1 MNLLEKSVLTTI
13 IYYDVLDHCLTGFEV
28 FKCLI
33 NPLHIVA
40 QSEGLELEPIKKISY
55 LSILN
60 TLNNLSKYIQEKN
73 GFYFLEGK
81 SRLYEKRIK
90 RQKFSDEKL
99 RKAKRIIKWFQMIPY
114 IKMVTI
120 SGSVAL
126 DNAKKGSDIDL
137 LIVVKH
143 KRIWIAR
150 FLITLFVHV
159 IGKRRYNDKINN
171 RICLNHYITDK
182 SLKIDFPSLYNAQ
195 AYVHLIPIMQNEK
208 NIYQKFVKSNKWIN
222 DYLFNYSKEFI
233 NYNKLIKEKKIL
245 KFIAKIQELIL
256 NTFIGSFLEW
266 ILKITQGKII
276 KYHFEKNKKQGIIIA
291 DDFQLKFHP
300 GSLESKFLEKYNKNI
315 LKFFKSKP
323 EKDSAL
329 LTKIFK

>member
-13 IYYDVLDHCLTGFEV
+13 IYYDVLDHSLTGFEV

-40 QSEGLELEPIKKISY
+40 QFEDLELEPIRKISY
-55 LSILN
+55 FDILN

-73 GFYFLEGK
+73 GFYFLKGK

-99 RKAKRIIKWFQMIPY
+99 RKAKRIVKWFQMIPY
-114 IKMVTI
+114 IKMITI

-126 DNAKKGSDIDL
+126 DNAKKKSDIDL

-150 FLITLFVHV
+150 
-159 IGKRRYNDKINN
+159 
-171 RICLNHYITDK
+171 TDK

-195 AYVHLIPIMQNEK
+195 TYVHLIPIMQNEK
-208 NIYQKFVKSNKWIN
+208 NIYQKFVKSNRWIN

-266 ILKITQGKII
+266 VLKITQGKII
-276 KYHFEKNKKQGIIIA
+276 KYHFEKNKKQGIVIA

-300 GSLESKFLEKYNKNI
+300 GSLESIY
-315 LKFFKSKP
+315 
-323 EKDSAL
+323 
-329 LTKIFK
+329 

>member
-40 QSEGLELEPIKKISY
+40 QSEDLELEPIRKISY
-55 LSILN
+55 LDILN

-73 GFYFLEGK
+73 GFYFLKRK

-114 IKMVTI
+114 IKMITI

-126 DNAKKGSDIDL
+126 DNAKKKSDIDL

-150 FLITLFVHV
+150 FLITLFVHI

-208 NIYQKFVKSNKWIN
+208 NIYQRFVKSNKWIN
-222 DYLFNYSKEFI
+222 DYLFNYSKKFI

-256 NTFIGSFLEW
+256 NTFIGNFLEW
-266 ILKITQGKII
+266 VLKITQGKII
-276 KYHFEKNKKQGIIIA
+276 KYHFEKNKKQGIVIA

-315 LKFFKSKP
+315 LKFFKTKP